1 MSYSTRDITPGGY
14 SGGGS
19 SSSMFPGRH
28 DFDFSPRRSSSTR
41 RPSAN
46 LDPYERSSSTS
57 RRPSYAPES
66 RRTSSSSRGNFSDLP
81 GSDFFSSGGGNG
93 RRGAVVDDSFDR
105 SPSRSMFSDPHASM
119 PSRDIGAGTTGYS
132 RYRNDAPPSS
142 YDRYESRP
150 TTSSSRSRYS
160 ERSGSI
166 LDDPFARQAAASHS
180 SSASRYGGSREG
192 SRYPPSS
199 YDRYAA
205 PSSSSSTR
213 RPSTSRFVDQY
224 YSGSDY
230 EMRGHRDDPFGRR
243 ERSSSSSSSGRFRF
257 F

>member
-14 SGGGS
+14 GGGSS

-28 DFDFSPRRSSSTR
+28 DFDFHPRRSSSTR
-41 RPSAN
+41 RPSTT
-46 LDPYERSSSTS
+46 LDPFERSTSTS
-57 RRPSYAPES
+57 RRPSYAPEP
-66 RRTSSSSRGNFSDLP
+66 RRSSSSRGGFSDLP
-81 GSDFFSSGGGNG
+81 DSDFFSSGGASG
-93 RRGAVVDDSFDR
+93 RRGAVVDDTFDR
-105 SPSRSMFSDPHASM
+105 RPSRSMFSDLYASM

-142 YDRYESRP
+142 YARYESRP
-150 TTSSSRSRYS
+150 TMSSSRSRYS

-180 SSASRYGGSREG
+180 SSSSRYGSSREG

-205 PSSSSSTR
+205 PSSSSTR
-213 RPSTSRFVDQY
+213 RPLTSRFVDQY

-243 ERSSSSSSSGRFRF
+243 ERSSSSSSSGHFRF